1 MAVLGI
7 DFGTSYTMLVK
18 KTDGDIERKNF
29 KLLGDSSLYSFGD
42 SSSSSDDLVTA
53 KGIRTVIGI
62 GSDGKCYVGENKV
75 SKAIE
80 QGKLSSA
87 DCCYDIK
94 SKLRN
99 LLDDTVF
106 DINYNQTVVDLD
118 DIPEDN
124 RYGYFFSGKFIDAIE
139 LAQLFFKEVFETVQ
153 DIDLKDITCIVMGA
167 PASDFDVTT
176 NKGNDYQH
184 LVLNIILEEIREYLA
199 ERLRVSRGSIEIRVR
214 PEPSLAGRAFMSF
227 FPKSPLGN
235 SKKLLVIDIGGGT
248 ADFCRLDRKESGE
261 LFAPQPAY
269 GNTTPAGDAF
279 DAALENGIK
288 QFFGLKNTDFSRRE
302 IEKAK
307 EELFYP
313 LHSQRIEFLARMNGY
328 TEKAM
333 YSEYCA
339 HGRRTIVGDKNGKK
353 YCVAFDSNH
362 VKGVNRDGIEWQ
374 EGDNYYS
381 YSDDF
386 NDKCELLITHI
397 KTYIETAGLSGDRNY
412 CVLFTGGTSQMD
424 MLREY
429 IRVNALEGM
438 DKCRVFSLDIHS
450 RAILTYANM
459 VAIGAACAADEQYDT
474 IYSVPEIWLQFKGG
488 EERYLLLSQN
498 IKNGDS
504 QPRQWPVIADYNEEE
519 QPSSEESD
527 ASSDKFAYFKL
538 IIKRSDNS
546 EQIYPRKDGSC
557 FRYKLPEDKRFRQLA
572 FVADYSNSGEV
583 GVFVCLLKKLT
594 PSLDKNG
601 KIIYINEKNKNINE
615 ENEKGIYAKYII
627 DTYEFRTINN
637 MAYPKYFRKHFE
649 LVHAVKKNL
658 RKYIIT
664 DKKGLPNAKICGK
677 EYSISSANNMD
688 DGYGW
693 KLKSDGGEHNGK

>member
-18 KTDGDIERKNF
+18 KTGSDIKRDNF
-29 KLLGDSSLYSFGD
+29 TLIGDSSLYSFGD
-42 SSSSSDDLVTA
+42 SSSSSDDLVTV

-62 GSDGKCYVGENKV
+62 GSDGKCYVGGNNV

-99 LLDDTVF
+99 LLDDTVIN
-106 DINYNQTVVDLD
+106 INYNQTVVDLD
-118 DIPEDN
+118 NISEDD

-139 LAQLFFKEVFETVQ
+139 LAQLFFKEVFETVH

-167 PASDFDVTT
+167 PASDFNVNT
-176 NKGNDYQH
+176 NRGNDYQH
-184 LVLNIILEEIREYLA
+184 LVLNIILEGIRDYLA
-199 ERLRVSRGSIEIRVR
+199 ERLCVRKEGIEIRVR

-227 FPKSPLGN
+227 FPKLAIGN

-261 LFAPQPAY
+261 LFAPQPAF

-288 QFFGLKNTDFSRRE
+288 KFFELDNTDFSRRE

-313 LHSQRIEFLARMNGY
+313 LHSQRIEYLAKMNGY
-328 TEKAM
+328 TETSM
-333 YSEYCA
+333 YSEYCNQ
-339 HGRRTIVGDKNGKK
+339 GRRTEVKDKDGNIYRIVFSPEHVNGITKDG
-353 YCVAFDSNH
+353 FDWS
-362 VKGVNRDGIEWQ
+362 DGCC
-374 EGDNYYS
+374 YYS
-381 YSDDF
+381 FEDDF
-386 NDKCELLITHI
+386 ESRCKILSKHI
-397 KTYIETAGLSGDRNY
+397 SEYVLTAGLMGAKDY

-424 MLREY
+424 ELRKY
-429 IRVNALEGM
+429 ICANALGGI
-438 DKCRVFSLDIHS
+438 DKNRVFSLDIYS

-488 EERYLLLSQN
+488 EDRYLLLSQD

-504 QPRQWPVIADYNEEE
+504 QPRQWPVIVDYSDEE
-519 QPSSEESD
+519 QSSAEDND
-527 ASSDKFAYFKL
+527 ASPNELAEFKL

-546 EQIYPRKDGSC
+546 EQIYPQRNGTYFS
-557 FRYKLPEDKRFRQLA
+557 YKLPANESVRKVA
-572 FVADYSNSGEV
+572 FIADYSNSGEV
-583 GVFVCLLKKLT
+583 GVFVCLLKKLKIKYGRYRNENNSKVQT
-594 PSLDKNG
+594 G
-601 KIIYINEKNKNINE
+601 K
-615 ENEKGIYAKYII
+615 II

-637 MAYPKYFRKHFE
+637 TAFPEYFRKHFE
-649 LVHAVKKNL
+649 HVHAVRKNL

-664 DKKGLPNAKICGK
+664 NNQCLPNSDIRGIA
-677 EYSISSANNMD
+677 YSISTHMD
-688 DGYGW
+688 EGYGW
-693 KLKSDGGEHNGK
+693 KLKSDGGEHNG